1 VYHLAEYKEMTGT
14 TRLPLPFTHELE
26 IDAIETVV
34 LLALSHHATLVS
46 LERSSIEREQIR

>member
-1 VYHLAEYKEMTGT
+1 MYHLAEYKEMTGT

-34 LLALSHHATLVS
+34 LLAVSHHATLVS